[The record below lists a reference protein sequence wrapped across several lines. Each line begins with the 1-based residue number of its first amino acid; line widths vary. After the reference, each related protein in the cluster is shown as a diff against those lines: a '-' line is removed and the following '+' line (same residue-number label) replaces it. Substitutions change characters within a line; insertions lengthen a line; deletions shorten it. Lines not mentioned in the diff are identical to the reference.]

1 MNKKSEQ
8 QVKDLRN
15 QGVEI
20 WSVSRLNSYNDC
32 AYGYKNSYVGED
44 RTRGKDNIY
53 SIAGSEIH
61 DILEDI
67 HNDKRE
73 VSELKGVYDGI
84 ITKSQLFDIKFPN
97 ENIENNWR
105 GDIEHFVE
113 HFEKI
118 DKKMIT
124 EKHFLFEI
132 IDGIWLQGYIDAMY
146 AGDDGQVTVLDWKT
160 SSKFTGQ
167 SLTKAGRQLLIYK
180 MAVEAT
186 TDRKVD
192 KVAWFMIK
200 YVYVKYGNRKSM
212 KSRRKWVEETK
223 NPILK
228 ALKKTG
234 EEDFVCEL
242 MMDEAIR
249 NNNLDNMPKEIQ
261 EMFTLEDCILY
272 YDVTEENM
280 VECLEY
286 IAKTVEEISK
296 DDEFSPVTIDR
307 GTEFFCNVLCNH
319 RDTCKYLKAYRNN
332 EPVVNNDIIDMD
344 KLFG

>member
-1 MNKKSEQ
+1 MNVKSEQ
-8 QVKDLRN
+8 KVKELRK
-15 QGVEI
+15 QGIDV
-20 WSVSRLNSYNDC
+20 WSISRLNSYNDC

-61 DILEDI
+61 DILENI
-67 HNDKRE
+67 HNNKAD

-84 ITKSQLFDIKFPN
+84 ITKSELFDIKFPN

-113 HFEKI
+113 NFKKI

-124 EKHFLFEI
+124 EKHFVFEI
-132 IDGIWLQGYIDAMY
+132 LDGIWLQGYIDAMY
-146 AGDDGQVTVLDWKT
+146 AGDNGQVIVLDWKT
-160 SSKFTGQ
+160 SSKFTGKD
-167 SLTKAGRQLLIYK
+167 LIKAGRQLLIYK
-180 MAVEAT
+180 LAVEAT
-186 TDRKVD
+186 TDRRID

-200 YVYVKYGNRKSM
+200 YVYVNYGKRRSI

-223 NPILK
+223 KPILS

-234 EEDFVCEL
+234 EEEFVCEL
-242 MMDEAIR
+242 MMDEAIK

-272 YDVTEENM
+272 YDVTDENIE
-280 VECLEY
+280 ECLTY
-286 IAKTVEEISK
+286 IKNTVETISK
-296 DDEFSPVTIDR
+296 DSDWNPVVIDKK
-307 GTEFFCNVLCNH
+307 TEFFCNVLCNH

-332 EPVVNNDIIDMD
+332 EPVINNDIIDMD